1 MDQTGNGTDGLIGR
15 AERIALLV
23 KELSDDRWITDV
35 ISRLRQ
41 SDPKPSESLMVEL
54 TLSELERSAQKLLD
68 LRENLLNEAGK
79 IARDR

>member
-1 MDQTGNGTDGLIGR
+1 
-15 AERIALLV
+15 
-23 KELSDDRWITDV
+23 
-35 ISRLRQ
+35 
-41 SDPKPSESLMVEL
+41 MVEL